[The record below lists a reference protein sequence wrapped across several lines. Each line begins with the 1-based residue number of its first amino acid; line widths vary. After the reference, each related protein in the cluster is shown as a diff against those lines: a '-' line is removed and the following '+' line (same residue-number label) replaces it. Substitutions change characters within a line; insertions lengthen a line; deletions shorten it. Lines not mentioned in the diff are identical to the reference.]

1 MLLQIRTTIVK
12 KGFAKEVIA
21 ATSKRNALNDK
32 PGFIDRT
39 VYLSRRPKEKGTEE
53 VVTIVRWASVE
64 DWKNWEKSPEH
75 IAGHRAK
82 KDKEKPEYILGVS
95 MQMIETVDVEAYLA
109 AQEETTEETTENS
122 SEQ

>member
-1 MLLQIRTTIVK
+1 MLLQIRTITVK

-21 ATSKRNALNDK
+21 ASSKRNMLQDK
-32 PGFIDRT
+32 KGFIDRT
-39 VYLSRRPKEKGTEE
+39 IYLSRRPKEKGTEE
-53 VVTIVRWASVE
+53 VVVIVRWESVE

-95 MQMIETVDVEAYLA
+95 MQMIETVDVDAYLA
-109 AQEETTEETTENS
+109 NQEEAVEE
-122 SEQ
+122 